1 MLSERVIKLM
11 AEKDAFLVVEAFMS
25 TANAPASFTPDQRKK
40 FQLAKDSFDNLIK
53 MAKKHKLKIAF
64 GSDLFLSKEMYDFQ
78 SQEWVARSK
87 YFTPVENLMQATS
100 IGAELIELSGPRN
113 RYQEGPLGVI
123 KKGAYADILLIE
135 GDVMNDIT
143 VLADPVNNIDLI
155 MKDGVIYKNSL

>member
-1 MLSERVIKLM
+1 
-11 AEKDAFLVVEAFMS
+11 
-25 TANAPASFTPDQRKK
+25 
-40 FQLAKDSFDNLIK
+40 